1 MFRPRPSFFHAC
13 GKAAM
18 LVAARK
24 NQPGAAMLWLQLA
37 VVLVLVLLNGFF
49 ALAEM
54 AVISSRP
61 ARLEHAAAVGRAGA
75 KAALELKREPGRFLS
90 TVQVGITVIGVL
102 ASVFGG
108 ATLADSVA
116 QELARVPAL
125 ERYSASLGF
134 AFVVLF
140 ISYVTL
146 ILGEL
151 VPKRIALG
159 RPEAIAA
166 RLSGL
171 LRGLARVIAP
181 VEWFL
186 SASSNLV
193 LNLVPSRGVQP
204 APVTDEEIT
213 LMLREATAAGQ
224 VEAGETAIVQM
235 ALRMGDRRIGAM
247 MTPRTQV
254 EWLDLDDDEAENRRK
269 IRDSSYSRFPV
280 VEGPSHQVLGIV
292 QVKDLLTQILAGKPF
307 DIRASLR
314 PALYMPDTLTAL
326 KALELFRQRGEP
338 MALVVDE
345 YGDFEGVV
353 TLHDILQTLVG
364 DIVAPGEEGSAVVRR
379 EDGSWVVDGML
390 PIDEV
395 RDLTGLAAI
404 PGSESG
410 DFHTLGGF
418 LMARIN
424 RIPAVGDR
432 VEVDGYGFEV
442 VTMDGRR
449 VDRVLITPPSK
460 TEAPPP

>member
-1 MFRPRPSFFHAC
+1 
-13 GKAAM
+13 
-18 LVAARK
+18 
-24 NQPGAAMLWLQLA
+24 MLWLQLA
-37 VVLVLVLLNGFF
+37 VILLLILLNGFF

-61 ARLEHAAAVGRAGA
+61 ARLEHAAAIGRSGA
-75 KAALELKREPGRFLS
+75 KAALELKRDPGRFLS

-108 ATLADSVA
+108 ATFAESVA
-116 QELARVPAL
+116 HELRRIPGWEA
-125 ERYSASLGF
+125 YSTSLSF
-134 AFVVLF
+134 AIVVLV
-140 ISYVTL
+140 ISYLTL

-159 RPEAIAA
+159 RPEMIAS
-166 RLSGL
+166 RLAGV

-181 VEWFL
+181 VEWLL

-193 LNLVPSRGVQP
+193 LKLVPMRGAQP
-204 APVTDEEIT
+204 APVTEEEIT
-213 LMLREATAAGQ
+213 LMLREATAAGHF
-224 VEAGETAIVQM
+224 EAGETAIVQM

-254 EWLDLDDDEAENRRK
+254 EWLDLADDEAENRRK
-269 IRDSSYSRFPV
+269 IHDSHYSRFPV
-280 VEGPSHQVLGIV
+280 VEGPTHQVVGIV
-292 QVKDLLTQILAGKPF
+292 QVKDLLTQMLAGRPF
-307 DIRASLR
+307 DIRGTAR

-326 KALELFRQRGEP
+326 RALELFRQRGEP

-345 YGDFEGVV
+345 YGDFEGVL

-364 DIVAPGEEGSAVVRR
+364 DIVIPGEPGSAAVVRR
-379 EDGSWVVDGML
+379 EDGSWMVDGML

-395 RDLTGLAAI
+395 RDLTGLAVI
-404 PGSESG
+404 PGAESG

-418 LMARIN
+418 VMARIN

-449 VDRVLITPPSK
+449 VDRVLITPPK
-460 TEAPPP
+460 ATDPP

>member
-1 MFRPRPSFFHAC
+1 
-13 GKAAM
+13 
-18 LVAARK
+18 
-24 NQPGAAMLWLQLA
+24 MLWLQLA
-37 VVLVLVLLNGFF
+37 VVLLLILLNGFF

-54 AVISSRP
+54 AVISARP
-61 ARLEHAAAVGRAGA
+61 ARLQHAAATGRNGA
-75 KAALELKREPGRFLS
+75 KAALELKRDLGRFLS
-90 TVQVGITVIGVL
+90 TVQVGITLIGVL

-116 QELARVPAL
+116 REVARLPGGAA
-125 ERYSASLGF
+125 YSTSLGF
-134 AFVVLF
+134 ALVVLF

-166 RLSGL
+166 RLSRL
-171 LRGLARVIAP
+171 LRWLARVVAP
-181 VEWFL
+181 VEWLL

-193 LNLVPSRGVQP
+193 LKLVPSRGAAP
-204 APVTDEEIT
+204 APVTEEEIT
-213 LMLREATAAGQ
+213 LLLREATAAGQ

-254 EWLDLDDDEAENRRK
+254 EWLDLGDGEAENRRK
-269 IRDSSYSRFPV
+269 IHDSDYSRFPV
-280 VEGPSHQVLGIV
+280 VEGPTHQVIGIV
-292 QVKDLLTQILAGKPF
+292 EVKALLTQMLAGKPF
-307 DIRASLR
+307 DIRAAVR
-314 PALYMPDTLTAL
+314 PGLYMPDTLTAL
-326 KALELFRQRGEP
+326 RALELFRERGEP

-345 YGDFEGVV
+345 YGDFEGVL

-364 DIVAPGEEGSAVVRR
+364 DIVVPGEAGPAAVVRR
-379 EDGSWVVDGML
+379 EDGSWIVDGML

-395 RDLTGLAAI
+395 RDLTGLAEI

-418 LMARIN
+418 LMARVN
-424 RIPAVGDR
+424 RIPSVGDR
-432 VEVDGYGFEV
+432 VDVDGYGFEV

-449 VDRVLITPPSK
+449 VDRVVITPPK
-460 TEAPPP
+460 RAEAPP

>member
-1 MFRPRPSFFHAC
+1 
-13 GKAAM
+13 
-18 LVAARK
+18 
-24 NQPGAAMLWLQLA
+24 MLWLQLA
-37 VVLVLVLLNGFF
+37 IILLLILLNGFF

-54 AVISSRP
+54 AVVSARP
-61 ARLEHAAAVGRAGA
+61 ARLEHAAAIGRSGA
-75 KAALELKREPGRFLS
+75 KAALELKRDPGRFLS

-108 ATLADSVA
+108 ATLADSIA
-116 QELARVPAL
+116 RELARVPSWRA
-125 ERYSASLGF
+125 YSTSLGF
-134 AFVVLF
+134 AIVVLF

-166 RLSGL
+166 SLSGV
-171 LRGLARVIAP
+171 LRGLAQIIAP
-181 VEWFL
+181 VEWLL

-193 LNLVPSRGVQP
+193 LKLVPSRGTQP
-204 APVTDEEIT
+204 APVTEEEIT
-213 LMLREATAAGQ
+213 LMLRDATAAGQ

-254 EWLDLDDDEAENRRK
+254 EWLDLADDEAENRRK
-269 IRDSSYSRFPV
+269 IGASDYSRFPV
-280 VEGPSHQVLGIV
+280 VEGPNHQVVGVV
-292 QVKDLLTQILAGKPF
+292 QVKDLLTQILTGKPL
-307 DIRASLR
+307 DIRGAVR

-326 KALELFRQRGEP
+326 RALELFRQRGEP
-338 MALVVDE
+338 MAIVVDE
-345 YGDFEGVV
+345 YGDFEGVL

-364 DIVAPGEEGSAVVRR
+364 DIVMPGEEGPASVVRR
-379 EDGSWVVDGML
+379 DDGSWLVDGML

-395 RDLTGLAAI
+395 RDLTGIAEI

-418 LMARIN
+418 VMARVN

-432 VEVDGYGFEV
+432 VDVDGHGFEV
-442 VTMDGRR
+442 ISMDGRR
-449 VDRVLITPPSK
+449 VDRVLITPPK
-460 TEAPPP
+460 EAETEP